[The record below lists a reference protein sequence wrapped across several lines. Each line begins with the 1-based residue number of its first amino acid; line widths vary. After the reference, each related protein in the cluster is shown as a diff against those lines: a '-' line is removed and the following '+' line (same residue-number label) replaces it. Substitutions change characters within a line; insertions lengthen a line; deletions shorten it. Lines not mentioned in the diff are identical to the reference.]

1 MKKILALMLT
11 MLMLMSLL
19 SACGGGDKGAA
30 EEPAAAVEEQ
40 PAETE
45 EAVVP
50 VAENETAQT
59 VSGVSDETLY
69 VVAREEPDHLCALY
83 GTNSETGGILS
94 LAMYDYLLYL
104 NNETG
109 EFEKSAA
116 TDYEWID
123 DTHIR
128 VTLRDDIVAY
138 DGSIL
143 TADDVMYSLN
153 LGLSGNNVTSYIMVD
168 PDECYVEDDF
178 TFVIGT
184 TEAYPTMENLMSTSG
199 FLPLVDESSVEAV
212 GGWDVAYR
220 EAKIS
225 TGRYFLDEWVDGEY
239 IRLVRNDDHWDQDNL
254 PYYKYIEVS
263 FVSDAATRA
272 MSLQSGEA
280 NVAMSL
286 TAAQDEALGSES
298 VMWYGF
304 GDASKCIWMNCS
316 TGALADERVREAI
329 FWLIDDDAIIA
340 LCTNGV
346 ATPTETQFSTKSFYY
361 ADPPAGYERKVDVEK
376 AMSLLAD
383 AGYADG
389 VTIKSFGLQSDQATL
404 ELIQSMLS
412 AANITLEIELVEAA
426 AGFSKMGSGDYELY
440 LGASYGFDPVRV
452 MNRVD
457 GRIEPAQAGG
467 GAVYN
472 NDELNALIDVARAS
486 TDDAERM
493 QAYADVQHFI
503 IDKTLC
509 IGLYMDCVRFGVNQD
524 IGGAVYDGNGYLYL
538 ANLRPVE

>member
-1 MKKILALMLT
+1 MKKILALILS
-11 MLMLMSLL
+11 MLMLMSVL
-19 SACGGGDKGAA
+19 SACGGT
-30 EEPAAAVEEQ
+30 EPET
-40 PAETE
+40 PATE
-45 EAVVP
+45 EKTTAEKTEEVVVP
-50 VAENETAQT
+50 VAENETADT
-59 VSGVSDETLY
+59 VNGVSDETLY
-69 VVAREEPDHLCALY
+69 IVAREEPDHLCALY

-104 NNETG
+104 NNESG

-123 DTHIR
+123 DTHVR

-138 DGSIL
+138 DGTTL
-143 TADDVMYSLN
+143 TANDVMYSLN

-168 PDECYVEDDF
+168 PDECYVEDDY

-212 GGWDVAYR
+212 GGWEVAYR

-239 IRLVRNDDHWDQDNL
+239 IRLVRNDNHWDQENL

-272 MSLQSGEA
+272 MKLQSGEA

-286 TAAQDEALGSES
+286 TAAQDEALGAES

-316 TGALADERVREAI
+316 AGPLADERVREAI
-329 FWLIDDDAIIA
+329 FWLIDDEAIIA
-340 LCTNGV
+340 LCTNGI

-361 ADPPAGYERKVDVEK
+361 AEPPAGYERKVDVDK
-376 AMSLLAD
+376 AVSLLNE
-383 AGYADG
+383 AGYGDG

-412 AANITLEIELVEAA
+412 AANITLEIELVEPA

-472 NDELNALIDVARAS
+472 NDELNERIDVARAS
-486 TDDAERM
+486 TDDEERM

-509 IGLYMDCVRFGVNQD
+509 IGLYMDCVRFGVNND

>member
-1 MKKILALMLT
+1 MKKILALILA
-11 MLMLMSLL
+11 MLMLMSVL
-19 SACGGGDKGAA
+19 SACGGTET
-30 EEPAAAVEEQ
+30 EEPAAAEA
-40 PAETE
+40 PAAETAE

-50 VAENETAQT
+50 VAENETAET
-59 VSGVSDETLY
+59 VTGVSDETLY

-109 EFEKSAA
+109 EFEKSVA

-128 VTLRDDIVAY
+128 IKIRDDVVAY
-138 DGSIL
+138 DGTTI
-143 TADDVMYSLN
+143 TANDIMYGLE
-153 LGLSGNNVTSYIMVD
+153 LGLAGNNVTSYIMVD
-168 PDECYVEDDF
+168 PDECYVEDDY
-178 TFVIGT
+178 TLVLGT
-184 TEAYPTMENLMSTSG
+184 TEAYPTIENLMSTSG
-199 FLPLVDESSVEAV
+199 FLPIIDESSVEAV

-220 EAKIS
+220 QAKIS
-225 TGRYFLDEWVDGEY
+225 TGKYFLDEWVDGEY
-239 IRLVRNDDHWDQDNL
+239 IRLVRNDDHWDQENL

-272 MSLQSGEA
+272 MALQSGEA
-280 NVAMSL
+280 DVAMSL
-286 TAAQDEALGSES
+286 TAAQDEALGSDS

-316 TGALADERVREAI
+316 EGPLADERVREAI
-329 FWLIDDDAIIA
+329 FWLIDNDAIIA

-361 ADPPAGYERKVDVEK
+361 AEPPAGYERKVDVEK
-376 AMSLLAD
+376 AISLLEE
-383 AGYADG
+383 AGYGDG

-412 AANITLEIELVEAA
+412 AANISLEIELVEPA

-457 GRIEPAQAGG
+457 GRIAPAQAGG

-472 NDELNALIDVARAS
+472 SDELNALIDIARAS

-509 IGLYMDCVRFGVNQD
+509 IGLYMDCVRFGVNND

-538 ANLRPVE
+538 TGLRPTA

>member
-1 MKKILALMLT
+1 MKKILALILA
-11 MLMLMSLL
+11 MLMLMSVL
-19 SACGGGDKGAA
+19 SACGGTET
-30 EEPAAAVEEQ
+30 EEPAAAEA
-40 PAETE
+40 PAAETAE

-50 VAENETAQT
+50 VAENETAET
-59 VSGVSDETLY
+59 VTGVSDETLY

-109 EFEKSAA
+109 EFEKSVA

-128 VTLRDDIVAY
+128 IKIRDDVVAY
-138 DGSIL
+138 DGTTI
-143 TADDVMYSLN
+143 TANDIMYGLE
-153 LGLSGNNVTSYIMVD
+153 LGLAGNNVTSYIMVD
-168 PDECYVEDDF
+168 PAECYVEDDY
-178 TFVIGT
+178 TIVLGT

-199 FLPLVDESSVEAV
+199 FLPIIDESSVEAV

-239 IRLVRNDDHWDQDNL
+239 IRLVRNDDHWDQENL

-272 MSLQSGEA
+272 MALQSGEA

-286 TAAQDEALGSES
+286 TAAQDEALGSDS

-316 TGALADERVREAI
+316 EGPLSDERVREAI
-329 FWLIDDDAIIA
+329 FWLIDNDAIIA

-346 ATPTETQFSTKSFYY
+346 ASPTETQFSTKSFYY
-361 ADPPAGYERKVDVEK
+361 AEPPADFERKVDVEK
-376 AMSLLAD
+376 AISLLEE
-383 AGYADG
+383 AGYGDG

-412 AANITLEIELVEAA
+412 AANISLEIELVEPA

-457 GRIEPAQAGG
+457 GRIAPAQAGG

-509 IGLYMDCVRFGVNQD
+509 IGLYMDCVRFGVNND

-538 ANLRPVE
+538 AGLRPTA